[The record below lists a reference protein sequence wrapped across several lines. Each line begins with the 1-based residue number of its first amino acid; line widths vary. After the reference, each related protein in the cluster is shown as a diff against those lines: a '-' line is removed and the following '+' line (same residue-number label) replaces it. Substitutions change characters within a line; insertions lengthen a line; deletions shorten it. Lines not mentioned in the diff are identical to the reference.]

1 MMAFTFGI
9 MAARFDTRKELLLDE
24 VNAIGTAYL
33 RAGLL
38 REPQRTETR
47 RLMRQYVDLRVGLA
61 MGKGGPETLREA
73 IARSEAMQNSLWS
86 HAEALAVADRSSQI
100 DALFISA
107 LNETFDLH
115 TKRVVVALQYRIPI
129 VVWGVLLFVSVL
141 SMAAVGFQFGLSGK
155 RSLLANLALTLT
167 FSAVTF
173 LIFDLDRPTQGWFRV
188 SQQPMIELQQKL
200 NAPAR

>member
-24 VNAIGTAYL
+24 VNAICTAYL